1 MHNVESIVSAIHS
14 LDATDLKTVTEAV
27 KLRREWLNRQRM
39 RALVVGDRVR
49 FDAGKRG
56 IVRGVLT
63 KVNRKTVGVRADSGM
78 QWRVGVGLVEHDTTE

>member
-1 MHNVESIVSAIHS
+1 MNVEQIVSAIHS
-14 LDATDLKTVTEAV
+14 LSVDDLREVGEAV

-49 FDAGKRG
+49 FDAGQRG

-63 KVNRKTVGVRADSGM
+63 KINRKTVGVRADSGV
-78 QWRVGVGLVEHDTTE
+78 QWRVAVSFIEHDTVE